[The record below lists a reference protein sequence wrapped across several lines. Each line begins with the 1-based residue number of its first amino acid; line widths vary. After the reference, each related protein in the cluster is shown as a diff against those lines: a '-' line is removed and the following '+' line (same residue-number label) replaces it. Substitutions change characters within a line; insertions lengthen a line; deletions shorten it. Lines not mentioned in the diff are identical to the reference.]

1 MKRKLF
7 SFSASVITAIM
18 LTACAAA
25 PENKPASSAALSPT
39 SEAVATAIP
48 STSNANWKLPPQYDF
63 DEMIPLFS
71 RETHTAGYAAAR
83 NLYAV
88 RKGERWS
95 LFNAANCNAF
105 LEDLSESI
113 PYLYGEQELSIGV
126 DDTYDYQKL
135 NALEEQINQELV
147 AQQMPFTTMLGGHGG
162 YGIQWI
168 LGDSQIYRSA
178 IGVYTFSGTPIEQ
191 VYAPDLVGIQQG
203 IWDDEYAGY
212 LVDNSAPFAVAD
224 KNGTILTDFDYQDA
238 CMAGES
244 LIAVKDAAGNW
255 GYCDQSGALVIPC
268 IYQPQMSL
276 SIMNGTVEY
285 PYADLSGMVVVKN
298 QSGQKLVLDVYGNE
312 IISAGQYEDLAPARD
327 GCVWAKQNGLWG
339 LLQVQDYTE
348 NNADIILPDG
358 CIAPDVTLSR
368 IDSLCTYTT
377 ADHWLV
383 MRKGPGT
390 NYEKMDNIPYGII
403 VWECG
408 YSSNVPDWVVVYYS
422 GIYGWVSDE
431 YLATTI
437 YSTSK

>member
-25 PENKPASSAALSPT
+25 PENKPVSSAALSPT

-105 LEDLSESI
+105 LEDLSKII

-162 YGIQWI
+162 Y
-168 LGDSQIYRSA
+168 
-178 IGVYTFSGTPIEQ
+178 
-191 VYAPDLVGIQQG
+191 GIQQG

-276 SIMNGTVEY
+276 SIMNETVEY
-285 PYADLSGMVVVKN
+285 PYADLSGIVVVKN

-377 ADHWLV
+377 ADHGLV

-437 YSTSK
+437 YSSSK

>member
-1 MKRKLF
+1 MKRKSF
-7 SFSASVITAIM
+7 SFFASVITAIM

-25 PENKPASSAALSPT
+25 PESKPVSSAALSPT

-276 SIMNGTVEY
+276 SIMNETIEY
-285 PYADLSGMVVVKN
+285 PYADLSGMVVVKT

-312 IISAGQYEDLAPARD
+312 IISAGQYEDLAPRAMAAY
-327 GCVWAKQNGLWG
+327 GQNRMAFGACCK
-339 LLQVQDYTE
+339 YR
-348 NNADIILPDG
+348 IIPKTM
-358 CIAPDVTLSR
+358 PTLFCR
-368 IDSLCTYTT
+368 
-377 ADHWLV
+377 
-383 MRKGPGT
+383 
-390 NYEKMDNIPYGII
+390 MDA
-403 VWECG
+403 
-408 YSSNVPDWVVVYYS
+408 
-422 GIYGWVSDE
+422 
-431 YLATTI
+431 LHQM
-437 YSTSK
+437 

>member
-1 MKRKLF
+1 MNKTTLNSQKEKHSMLSLRRATFVGLAAHRLRNISIHALLAESDMVKRCQA
-7 SFSASVITAIM
+7 SDISVI
-18 LTACAAA
+18 
-25 PENKPASSAALSPT
+25 
-39 SEAVATAIP
+39 
-48 STSNANWKLPPQYDF
+48 
-63 DEMIPLFS
+63 
-71 RETHTAGYAAAR
+71 
-83 NLYAV
+83 
-88 RKGERWS
+88 
-95 LFNAANCNAF
+95 
-105 LEDLSESI
+105 SI

-147 AQQMPFTTMLGGHGG
+147 AQQMPFITMLGGHGG

-276 SIMNGTVEY
+276 SIMNEIVEY

-312 IISAGQYEDLAPARD
+312 IIPAGQYEDLAPARD

-358 CIAPDVTLSR
+358 CVAPDVTLSR

-377 ADHWLV
+377 ADHGLV

-403 VWECG
+403 IWECG
-408 YSSNVPDWVVVYYS
+408 YSSNVPDWVVVYYN

>member
-135 NALEEQINQELV
+135 NALEEQIR
-147 AQQMPFTTMLGGHGG
+147 THK
-162 YGIQWI
+162 
-168 LGDSQIYRSA
+168 
-178 IGVYTFSGTPIEQ
+178 FSH
-191 VYAPDLVGIQQG
+191 A
-203 IWDDEYAGY
+203 
-212 LVDNSAPFAVAD
+212 
-224 KNGTILTDFDYQDA
+224 TI
-238 CMAGES
+238 
-244 LIAVKDAAGNW
+244 
-255 GYCDQSGALVIPC
+255 VIPF
-268 IYQPQMSL
+268 
-276 SIMNGTVEY
+276 G
-285 PYADLSGMVVVKN
+285 N
-298 QSGQKLVLDVYGNE
+298 QKRFIALLKFLFLDFL
-312 IISAGQYEDLAPARD
+312 IS
-327 GCVWAKQNGLWG
+327 KGL
-339 LLQVQDYTE
+339 YH
-348 NNADIILPDG
+348 PD
-358 CIAPDVTLSR
+358 S
-368 IDSLCTYTT
+368 
-377 ADHWLV
+377 
-383 MRKGPGT
+383 
-390 NYEKMDNIPYGII
+390 
-403 VWECG
+403 
-408 YSSNVPDWVVVYYS
+408 
-422 GIYGWVSDE
+422 
-431 YLATTI
+431 
-437 YSTSK
+437 

>member
-1 MKRKLF
+1 MKRKVF
-7 SFSASVITAIM
+7 SFSASVMAAIL

-25 PENKPASSAALSPT
+25 SESEPASSADLSPT
-39 SEAVATAIP
+39 SEPVAAAAP
-48 STSNANWKLPPQYDF
+48 STDNANWKLPPQYDF
-63 DEMIPLFS
+63 DEMIPLYS

-95 LFNAANCNAF
+95 LFNAANCNVF

-135 NALEEQINQELV
+135 NALEEQINQELT
-147 AQQMPFTTMLGGHGG
+147 AQHMPFTTMLGGHGG

-168 LGDSQIYRSA
+168 LGNGQIYRSF
-178 IGVYTFSGTPIEQ
+178 IGVYEFDGTPIEQ

-203 IWDDEYAGY
+203 TWDDEYRGY
-212 LVDNSAPFAVAD
+212 LVDDSAPFAVAD
-224 KNGTILTDFDYQDA
+224 KNGTILTDFNYQDA

-244 LIAVKDAAGNW
+244 LIAVKDASGSW
-255 GYCDQSGALVIPC
+255 GYCDQSGTLVIPC
-268 IYQPQMSL
+268 IYQPQMRI
-276 SIMNGTVEY
+276 SIMNETVEY
-285 PYADLSGMVVVKN
+285 PYADLSGMVVVKD
-298 QSGQKLVLDVYGNE
+298 QSGEKLILDVHGNE
-312 IISAGQYEDLAPARD
+312 VISAGQYEDLAPARD

-348 NNADIILPDG
+348 NNADVTLPDG
-358 CIAPDVTLSR
+358 CVAPDVTLSR
-368 IDSLCTYTT
+368 IDSLCTRAT
-377 ADHWLV
+377 ADHGLV

-390 NYEKMDNIPYGII
+390 DYEKIDSIPYGTI

-408 YSSNVPDWVVVYYS
+408 YRSDIPDWVVVYYN
-422 GIYGWVSDE
+422 GIYDWVSDE
-431 YLATTI
+431 YFATTM

>member
-147 AQQMPFTTMLGGHGG
+147 AQQMPFITMLGGHGG
-162 YGIQWI
+162 YGIQ
-168 LGDSQIYRSA
+168 
-178 IGVYTFSGTPIEQ
+178 
-191 VYAPDLVGIQQG
+191 
-203 IWDDEYAGY
+203 
-212 LVDNSAPFAVAD
+212 
-224 KNGTILTDFDYQDA
+224 
-238 CMAGES
+238 
-244 LIAVKDAAGNW
+244 
-255 GYCDQSGALVIPC
+255 
-268 IYQPQMSL
+268 
-276 SIMNGTVEY
+276 
-285 PYADLSGMVVVKN
+285 
-298 QSGQKLVLDVYGNE
+298 
-312 IISAGQYEDLAPARD
+312 
-327 GCVWAKQNGLWG
+327 
-339 LLQVQDYTE
+339 
-348 NNADIILPDG
+348 
-358 CIAPDVTLSR
+358 
-368 IDSLCTYTT
+368 
-377 ADHWLV
+377 
-383 MRKGPGT
+383 
-390 NYEKMDNIPYGII
+390 
-403 VWECG
+403 
-408 YSSNVPDWVVVYYS
+408 
-422 GIYGWVSDE
+422 
-431 YLATTI
+431 
-437 YSTSK
+437 

>member
-191 VYAPDLVGIQQG
+191 VYAPDWLASSKAFGMMNMPVI
-203 IWDDEYAGY
+203 
-212 LVDNSAPFAVAD
+212 LL
-224 KNGTILTDFDYQDA
+224 TILH
-238 CMAGES
+238 
-244 LIAVKDAAGNW
+244 LLPLRIK
-255 GYCDQSGALVIPC
+255 
-268 IYQPQMSL
+268 
-276 SIMNGTVEY
+276 TV
-285 PYADLSGMVVVKN
+285 
-298 QSGQKLVLDVYGNE
+298 QF
-312 IISAGQYEDLAPARD
+312 
-327 GCVWAKQNGLWG
+327 
-339 LLQVQDYTE
+339 
-348 NNADIILPDG
+348 
-358 CIAPDVTLSR
+358 
-368 IDSLCTYTT
+368 
-377 ADHWLV
+377 
-383 MRKGPGT
+383 
-390 NYEKMDNIPYGII
+390 
-403 VWECG
+403 
-408 YSSNVPDWVVVYYS
+408 
-422 GIYGWVSDE
+422 
-431 YLATTI
+431 
-437 YSTSK
+437 

>member
-1 MKRKLF
+1 MKRMFF
-7 SFSASVITAIM
+7 SFSTSVMAAM
-18 LTACAAA
+18 LLTACAAA
-25 PENKPASSAALSPT
+25 PESEPTASADLSPT
-39 SEAVATAIP
+39 SEPVATATP
-48 STSNANWKLPPQYDF
+48 STDNANWKLPPQYDF
-63 DEMIPLFS
+63 DEMIPLYS

-88 RKGERWS
+88 RKGESWS
-95 LFNAANCNAF
+95 LFNAANCNVF
-105 LEDLSESI
+105 LVDMSESI

-126 DDTYDYQKL
+126 DNTYDYQKL
-135 NALEEQINQELV
+135 NALEEQINQEL
-147 AQQMPFTTMLGGHGG
+147 AALHMPFTTMLGGHGG

-168 LGDSQIYRSA
+168 LGDGQIYRSA

-203 IWDDEYAGY
+203 TWDDEYAGY
-212 LVDNSAPFAVAD
+212 LVDDSAPFAVAD

-276 SIMNGTVEY
+276 SIMNETIEY
-285 PYADLSGMVVVKN
+285 PYADLSGMVVVKE
-298 QSGQKLVLDVYGNE
+298 QSGEKLVLDIHGNE

-339 LLQVQDYTE
+339 LLQARDYTE
-348 NNADIILPDG
+348 TNAEVVLPDG
-358 CIAPDVTLSR
+358 CAAPDVTLSR

-377 ADHWLV
+377 ADHGLV
-383 MRKGPGT
+383 MRKGPGAD
-390 NYEKMDNIPYGII
+390 YEKLDSIPYGTI

-408 YSSNVPDWVVVYYS
+408 YRSDVPDWVVVYYN
-422 GIYGWVSDE
+422 GTYGWVSDE

>member
-39 SEAVATAIP
+39 SEAVATVIP

-212 LVDNSAPFAVAD
+212 LVDNSAPLPLRI
-224 KNGTILTDFDYQDA
+224 K
-238 CMAGES
+238 
-244 LIAVKDAAGNW
+244 
-255 GYCDQSGALVIPC
+255 
-268 IYQPQMSL
+268 
-276 SIMNGTVEY
+276 TV
-285 PYADLSGMVVVKN
+285 
-298 QSGQKLVLDVYGNE
+298 QF
-312 IISAGQYEDLAPARD
+312 
-327 GCVWAKQNGLWG
+327 
-339 LLQVQDYTE
+339 
-348 NNADIILPDG
+348 
-358 CIAPDVTLSR
+358 
-368 IDSLCTYTT
+368 
-377 ADHWLV
+377 
-383 MRKGPGT
+383 
-390 NYEKMDNIPYGII
+390 
-403 VWECG
+403 
-408 YSSNVPDWVVVYYS
+408 
-422 GIYGWVSDE
+422 
-431 YLATTI
+431 
-437 YSTSK
+437 

>member
-178 IGVYTFSGTPIEQ
+178 IVARPSNRCM
-191 VYAPDLVGIQQG
+191 LL
-203 IWDDEYAGY
+203 IWLASSKAFGMMNMPVI
-212 LVDNSAPFAVAD
+212 LL
-224 KNGTILTDFDYQDA
+224 TILH
-238 CMAGES
+238 
-244 LIAVKDAAGNW
+244 LLPLRIK
-255 GYCDQSGALVIPC
+255 
-268 IYQPQMSL
+268 
-276 SIMNGTVEY
+276 TV
-285 PYADLSGMVVVKN
+285 
-298 QSGQKLVLDVYGNE
+298 QF
-312 IISAGQYEDLAPARD
+312 
-327 GCVWAKQNGLWG
+327 
-339 LLQVQDYTE
+339 
-348 NNADIILPDG
+348 
-358 CIAPDVTLSR
+358 
-368 IDSLCTYTT
+368 
-377 ADHWLV
+377 
-383 MRKGPGT
+383 
-390 NYEKMDNIPYGII
+390 
-403 VWECG
+403 
-408 YSSNVPDWVVVYYS
+408 
-422 GIYGWVSDE
+422 
-431 YLATTI
+431 
-437 YSTSK
+437 

>member
-71 RETHTAGYAAAR
+71 RATHTAGYAAAR

-147 AQQMPFTTMLGGHGG
+147 AQQMPFTTMLGGHGA
-162 YGIQWI
+162 YGIHLVARPSNRCMLLIWLASSKAFGMMNMPVI
-168 LGDSQIYRSA
+168 L
-178 IGVYTFSGTPIEQ
+178 
-191 VYAPDLVGIQQG
+191 L
-203 IWDDEYAGY
+203 
-212 LVDNSAPFAVAD
+212 
-224 KNGTILTDFDYQDA
+224 TILH
-238 CMAGES
+238 
-244 LIAVKDAAGNW
+244 LLPLRIK
-255 GYCDQSGALVIPC
+255 
-268 IYQPQMSL
+268 
-276 SIMNGTVEY
+276 TV
-285 PYADLSGMVVVKN
+285 
-298 QSGQKLVLDVYGNE
+298 QF
-312 IISAGQYEDLAPARD
+312 
-327 GCVWAKQNGLWG
+327 
-339 LLQVQDYTE
+339 
-348 NNADIILPDG
+348 
-358 CIAPDVTLSR
+358 
-368 IDSLCTYTT
+368 
-377 ADHWLV
+377 
-383 MRKGPGT
+383 
-390 NYEKMDNIPYGII
+390 
-403 VWECG
+403 
-408 YSSNVPDWVVVYYS
+408 
-422 GIYGWVSDE
+422 
-431 YLATTI
+431 
-437 YSTSK
+437 

>member
-25 PENKPASSAALSPT
+25 PENKPASSADLSPT
-39 SEAVATAIP
+39 CEPVATAIP
-48 STSNANWKLPPQYDF
+48 STDNANWKLPPQYDF

-95 LFNAANCNAF
+95 LFNAANCNVF

-135 NALEEQINQELV
+135 N
-147 AQQMPFTTMLGGHGG
+147 
-162 YGIQWI
+162 
-168 LGDSQIYRSA
+168 
-178 IGVYTFSGTPIEQ
+178 VYTFSGTPIEQ

-212 LVDNSAPFAVAD
+212 LVDNSAHFAVAD

-276 SIMNGTVEY
+276 SIMNETVEY

-298 QSGQKLVLDVYGNE
+298 QSGQKLILDVYGNE

-358 CIAPDVTLSR
+358 CVAPDVTLSR

-377 ADHWLV
+377 ADHGLV

-390 NYEKMDNIPYGII
+390 NYEKMDNIPYGTI

-408 YSSNVPDWVVVYYS
+408 YSSNVPDWVIVYYN

>member
-1 MKRKLF
+1 MVSR
-7 SFSASVITAIM
+7 
-18 LTACAAA
+18 
-25 PENKPASSAALSPT
+25 SS
-39 SEAVATAIP
+39 
-48 STSNANWKLPPQYDF
+48 
-63 DEMIPLFS
+63 
-71 RETHTAGYAAAR
+71 
-83 NLYAV
+83 
-88 RKGERWS
+88 
-95 LFNAANCNAF
+95 
-105 LEDLSESI
+105 
-113 PYLYGEQELSIGV
+113 SIGV

-276 SIMNGTVEY
+276 SIMNETVEY

-298 QSGQKLVLDVYGNE
+298 QSRQKLVLDVYGNE

-368 IDSLCTYTT
+368 IDSLCTCTT
-377 ADHWLV
+377 ADHGLV

-408 YSSNVPDWVVVYYS
+408 YSSNVPDWVVVYYN